1 MGDGGKATPN
11 HNPAHAAPLPAFS
24 AADWVEKMKRGPGPA
39 DLCPNSELP
48 HKDGELLDMIGE
60 VLDMEKQMA
69 AMYQEVFS
77 SDMGERLSAQDGKL
91 RNILRRARKLPAL
104 TPAGLYAKALLV
116 KRSKTGAALLAM
128 SLAEDLV
135 NLPEVRRLIWTA
147 EVL

>member
-1 MGDGGKATPN
+1 
-11 HNPAHAAPLPAFS
+11 
-24 AADWVEKMKRGPGPA
+24 
-39 DLCPNSELP
+39 
-48 HKDGELLDMIGE
+48 MIGE